1 MALTPLSSQA
11 MPASGELAGLVA
23 DTWTRIAGGLDGRW
37 PPWGLPMLATQSRNG
52 PSARVL
58 ALRSAQPATRT
69 FVFHCDAR
77 SDKVREIE
85 ADPRVS
91 VVFWDPA
98 DGIEARFF
106 GGAVVHKQEDVT
118 HAAWQG
124 VSRLRRLASRT
135 EGPPGAALEAAARLD
150 ALPQASYTDG
160 YQNFAVI
167 HVEVT
172 KLDWLWVGADDLRR
186 ASFAWKKTSWQGAWT
201 VP

>member
-1 MALTPLSSQA
+1 MALTPLSGRK
-11 MPASGELAGLVA
+11 MPASGDLDRLV
-23 DTWTRIAGGLDGRW
+23 DDVWSRINGGINGRW
-37 PPWGLPMLATQSRNG
+37 PPWGLPVLATQGKEG

-58 ALRSAQPATRT
+58 ALRAVEPAVRT
-69 FVFHCDAR
+69 FLFHCDAR
-77 SDKVREIE
+77 SEKVDEINT
-85 ADPRVS
+85 DPRVS

-98 DGIEARFF
+98 DGIEARFR
-106 GGAVVHKQEDVT
+106 GTAVVHRKEDET

-135 EGPPGAALEAAARLD
+135 ATPPGSVLDAAARLD

-160 YQNFAVI
+160 YEHFAVI

-172 KLDWLWVGADDLRR
+172 SLDWLWVGAEDLRR
-186 ASFAWKKTSWQGAWT
+186 ARFAWTGSAWAGAWT